1 MKDFNFHLPTEI
13 IYGCG
18 KVMELKQL
26 ISKDVHNIL
35 IVTDRN
41 VFEKSGV
48 KAQVLGQLK
57 DCRVKV
63 FDEVEEN
70 PSIET
75 IRKGTKIAKDN
86 DVQLILGI
94 GGGSP
99 IDAAKGIAVFS
110 TNKGNIKEY
119 LEGKALTADPIP
131 IISIPTTS
139 GTGTEVTPY
148 AIFTDIENGK
158 KMCLSSPKIFPKFS
172 IIDPELTYSMPE
184 HIIVNTG
191 VDTLTHAIE
200 AYLSTVTFPLN
211 DIFAINSI
219 EIVLENLNRA
229 SKKDQEA
236 MNKMAYASMLAG
248 ITIAH
253 ASTILLHIMGY
264 PLTIFH
270 GIPHGKANGI
280 LLPAFFNFMKEN
292 SYLDEKV
299 RTIERMFEEF
309 GGVGNYI
316 NELNIDTKLSSYG
329 IKKEEFE
336 KFAQDTIVKDDI
348 KITPADITLEDIIG
362 IYNDTF

>member
-1 MKDFNFHLPTEI
+1 MKDFNFHLPAEI
-13 IYGCG
+13 VYGCG
-18 KVMELKQL
+18 RVMELKQL
-26 ISKDVHNIL
+26 ISKDIQSIL

-48 KAQVLGQLK
+48 KAPVLNQLK
-57 DCRVKV
+57 DRSVNL

-70 PSIET
+70 PSFET
-75 IRKGTKIAKDN
+75 IRKGTKIARDN
-86 DVQLILGI
+86 NVQLILGI

-99 IDAAKGIAVFS
+99 IDAAKGIAAFT

-119 LEGKALTADPIP
+119 IEGKALTFDPIP

-148 AIFTDIENGK
+148 AIFTDIDNGK
-158 KMCLSSPKIFPKFS
+158 KMCLSNPKIFPSVS

-191 VDTLTHAIE
+191 IDALTHAIE
-200 AYLSTVTFPLN
+200 SYLSTITFPLN
-211 DIFAINSI
+211 DQFAISAI
-219 EIVLENLNRA
+219 KIVLENLNLA
-229 SKKDQEA
+229 SKKDKEA

-280 LLPAFFNFMKEN
+280 LLPAFFDFIKKR
-292 SYLDEKV
+292 SYSQNKIGVLES
-299 RTIERMFEEF
+299 MFEEF
-309 GGVGNYI
+309 GGVGNFI
-316 NELNIDTKLSSYG
+316 NELNIDAKLSSYG
-329 IKKEEFE
+329 IRKEEFG

-348 KITPADITLEDIIG
+348 KITPADITKEDIIG
-362 IYNDTF
+362 IYNDSL

>member
-1 MKDFNFHLPTEI
+1 MEFNFYLPTEI
-13 IYGCG
+13 VYGCG
-18 KVMELKQL
+18 KVMELKRL
-26 ISKDVHNIL
+26 IDKDIANIL
-35 IVTDRN
+35 IVTDKN

-48 KAQVLGQLK
+48 KAPVLNQLK
-57 DCRVKV
+57 DYKVKV

-70 PSIET
+70 PSFET
-75 IRKGTKIAKDN
+75 ISKGTKIARDN
-86 DVQLILGI
+86 NVQLILGI

-99 IDAAKGIAVFS
+99 IDTAKGIAAFS

-119 LEGKALTADPIP
+119 LEGKALTANPIP

-148 AIFTDIENGK
+148 AIFTDIEKEK

-172 IIDPELTYSMPE
+172 IVDPELTYSMPE
-184 HIIVNTG
+184 HIIINTG
-191 VDTLTHAIE
+191 VDALTHAIE

-219 EIVLENLNRA
+219 KVILKNLNRA
-229 SKKDQEA
+229 SKKDKEA

-248 ITIAH
+248 ISIAH

-264 PLTIFH
+264 PLTVFH

-280 LLPAFFNFMKEN
+280 LLPAFFDFMKEN
-292 SYLDEKV
+292 SYSKEKI

-316 NELNIDTKLSSYG
+316 NELNIGTKLSSLG

-336 KFAQDTIVKDDI
+336 KFAQETIVKDDI
-348 KITPADITLEDIIG
+348 KITPAQVTKEDIIG
-362 IYNDTF
+362 IYNNAY